1 MRTTTTRGEMLL
13 KEKITIDTGE
23 LQQVL
28 SCGRATA
35 VDIGTKAGAR
45 IQIGKRV
52 LWNVDRLKNYLDSI
66 SEGE

>member
-45 IQIGKRV
+45 IQLGRRV